1 MGAGYGM
8 STMTTD
14 RTPEAQKD
22 QDHIRGLI
30 SLGPPS
36 SRAAAGSRT
45 FWSAST
51 HNRETTRVVDNNT
64 LNTASARGLLSIRRS
79 AGNAS

>member
-22 QDHIRGLI
+22 QASHSGVYLPRPPLESSCRRELI
-30 SLGPPS
+30 FLECLNLSTARLPGWSL
-36 SRAAAGSRT
+36 
-45 FWSAST
+45 
-51 HNRETTRVVDNNT
+51 TTR
-64 LNTASARGLLSIRRS
+64 
-79 AGNAS
+79 